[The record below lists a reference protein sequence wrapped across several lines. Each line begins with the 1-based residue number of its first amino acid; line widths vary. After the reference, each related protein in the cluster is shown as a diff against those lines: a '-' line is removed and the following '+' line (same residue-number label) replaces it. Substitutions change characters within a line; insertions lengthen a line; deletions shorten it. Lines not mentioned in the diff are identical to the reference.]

1 MGKEQL
7 VSVLRS
13 DLLNSANA
21 RLCLPLGTA
30 NLPLVFPFFSSYLPA
45 AEKNPLTTNIA
56 VSRSTLHVDRTLTA
70 MANI

>member
-1 MGKEQL
+1 MGKEQV
-7 VSVLRS
+7 VSVLRP

-30 NLPLVFPFFSSYLPA
+30 NFFFFIFFSYLPA